1 MATIEQA
8 ESRIEQYTVS
18 ATGASG
24 ADARVRVGVVGLG
37 YWGPNLVR
45 VLTEAA
51 TAEAAW
57 MCDLRPE
64 TLEALARRFPSIRQT
79 QDIDE
84 LLEDDSVD
92 AVAVVTPVSTHH
104 QLAMRALKAGK
115 HVFVEK
121 PLASSSELAIDLIRA
136 ADERGLVLMPGHTF
150 LYSPPVNHIRELI
163 RGGELGE
170 IYFISM
176 SRVNLGLHQ
185 SDVSVIWDL
194 GPHDFSILLYWLGE
208 HPSRVIST
216 GRACIASENED
227 VAFIT
232 CGFDSGTIAHIELSW
247 LAPGKL
253 RRTTVVGSKKMV
265 VYDDCSNEPVRVYDA
280 GVMPRDPESFGEYLK
295 YRTGDIVSPHIEAIE
310 PMSLQIDDFCRAI
323 RSGTAPCSSARLGLD
338 VVRIIEAAAR
348 PYVHQD
354 HPGFRERSSS
364 MPSV

>member
-1 MATIEQA
+1 METLEQA
-8 ESRIEQYTVS
+8 QSRIEQYTVS
-18 ATGASG
+18 ANGG
-24 ADARVRVGVVGLG
+24 GRADGRVRVGVVGLG
-37 YWGPNLVR
+37 YWGPNMVR
-45 VLTEAA
+45 VLNEAA

-57 MCDLRPE
+57 MCDLRSE
-64 TLEALARRFPSIRQT
+64 VLEPLGRRFPSIRQT
-79 QDIDE
+79 QDLDE
-84 LLEDDSVD
+84 MLEDDGVD

-104 QLAMRALKAGK
+104 DLAMRALKAGK

-150 LYSPPVNHIRELI
+150 LYSPPVNRIRELI

-208 HPSRVIST
+208 HPSQVIST
-216 GRACIASENED
+216 GRACIDGGKED

-232 CGFDSGTIAHIELSW
+232 CEFDSGTIAHIELSW
-247 LAPGKL
+247 LAPSKL

-310 PMSLQIDDFCRAI
+310 PMSLQVDDFCRAI
-323 RSGTAPCSSARLGLD
+323 RSGTTPCSSARLGLD
-338 VVRIIEAAAR
+338 VVRIIEAAGR
-348 PYVHQD
+348 PHIHQD
-354 HPGFRERSSS
+354 HPRVRERSAGV
-364 MPSV
+364 PSL